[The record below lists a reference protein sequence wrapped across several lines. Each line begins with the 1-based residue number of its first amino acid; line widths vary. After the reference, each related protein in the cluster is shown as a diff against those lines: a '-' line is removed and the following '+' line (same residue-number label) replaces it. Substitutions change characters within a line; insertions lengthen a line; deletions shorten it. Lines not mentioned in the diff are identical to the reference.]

1 MKKLF
6 LLLMIVGGSGM
17 FIHAQAQTMAINV
30 DTKNSEVVWRGY
42 KVLGEHHGNI
52 MLNSGVLKMD
62 GSNIV
67 GGEFEIDMTSID
79 NSDLSGGSKEKLV
92 GHLKSEDFFDVEN
105 HKTATLV
112 ITNANRKS
120 KGEYRITGNLT
131 IKGITHPVMF
141 NTSIE
146 VEDKITRANA
156 TIRVDRT
163 MYDIKF
169 RSGKFF
175 EDLGDK
181 MINDNFQLEVSL
193 YIGYALE
200 DREHATMKF

>member
-6 LLLMIVGGSGM
+6 FLLMIVGGSGLFM
-17 FIHAQAQTMAINV
+17 HAQAQSMAVNV

-52 MLNSGVLKMD
+52 SLKSGVLNIEGK
-62 GSNIV
+62 NIV
-67 GGEFEIDMTSID
+67 GGEFVMDMTSIE

-92 GHLKSEDFFDVEN
+92 GHLKSDDFFDVEN
-105 HKTATLV
+105 HKTATLE
-112 ITNANRKS
+112 ITKASRKS
-120 KGEYRITGNLT
+120 KGEYRVSGNLT
-131 IKGITHPVMF
+131 IKGITHPIIF
-141 NTSIE
+141 NTTME
-146 VEDKITRANA
+146 VVDNVTKANA

-163 MYDIKF
+163 LYDIKY

-193 YIGYALE
+193 HIGAALE
-200 DREHATMKF
+200 L

>member
-1 MKKLF
+1 MKKMFFLLIMVAGSSLF
-6 LLLMIVGGSGM
+6 L
-17 FIHAQAQTMAINV
+17 HTQAQTMAINV
-30 DTKNSEVVWRGY
+30 DIKNSEVLWRGY

-52 MLNSGVLKMD
+52 TLNSGMLKMD
-62 GSNIV
+62 GNKIV
-67 GGEFEIDMTSID
+67 GGEFEMDMTSID

-92 GHLKSEDFFDVEN
+92 GHLKSKDFFDVEN

-112 ITNANRKS
+112 ITNATRKS

-131 IKGITHPVMF
+131 IKGITHPVIF
-141 NTSIE
+141 NTSME
-146 VEDKITRANA
+146 VEDKITKANA

-181 MINDNFQLEVSL
+181 MIDDNFQLEVSL
-193 YIGYALE
+193 HIGYPIE
-200 DREHATMKF
+200 E